1 MGSMAFV
8 DKKNIIPRLNS
19 AESVSVELG
28 CGSSKKEITAI
39 GIDVLDY
46 ECVDIVG
53 DALEVLASFP
63 ERSVHQVYSSHFLE
77 HVADIDGFLREL
89 ERIVKPGGD
98 LDLVVPHFSNP
109 YYYSDYTHRSFF
121 GLYTF
126 SYLTSNALFRRKVPT
141 YNRPNK
147 FELIDVRLRFRSERP
162 FYARYLMKLMLG
174 KLINSTNYLKE
185 FYEENLCYL
194 LPCYE
199 IEYHLRKK
207 I

>member
-1 MGSMAFV
+1 MAFV
-8 DKKNIIPRLNS
+8 DKKNIIPRLHS
-19 AESVSVELG
+19 VGSVSIELG
-28 CGSSKKEITAI
+28 CGSSKKEISAI

-63 ERSVHQVYSSHFLE
+63 EQSVHQVYCSHFLE
-77 HVADIDGFLREL
+77 HVADIEGFLREL
-89 ERIVKPGGD
+89 ERIVKPSGD

-126 SYLTSNALFRRKVPT
+126 SYLTSNVFFRRKVPT
-141 YNRPNK
+141 YSRANK
-147 FELIDVRLRFRSERP
+147 FELIDVQLRFRSERP
-162 FYARYLMKLMLG
+162 FYTRYLIKLMLG

-199 IEYHLRKK
+199 IEYNLRKK